1 MGRHLFVLLIL
12 VIVHIQSGIA
22 AASDPGRDSFCTQK
36 WYLFIERK
44 VATGDGQ
51 GHGPDLGSDEWQ
63 SVVEFK
69 LGIRGKADVPQR
81 NSDAW
86 CRYIDRSVRNSHQGS
101 VENGKTAIA
110 KNVAA
115 PSFPCGSVQPGSI
128 EAMVC
133 ADAEL
138 AALDRKL
145 AEVFAAASKK
155 AINEHPPFLK
165 AEQRGW
171 IKGRNDCWKSNNQRE
186 CVQEAYSHRII
197 ELQARYRLVRFNGP
211 YRFVC
216 DGDPG
221 NEVVTTFFQTEPPTL
236 IAERGD
242 ETSFMIVQPSG
253 SGTRYMG
260 RNETFWEHQGEA
272 LITWGYGQKE
282 MRCKRA
288 Q

>member
-1 MGRHLFVLLIL
+1 MGRYLFMILIILLVQVQL
-12 VIVHIQSGIA
+12 GA
-22 AASDPGRDSFCTQK
+22 AASSGTRKDGFCTQE
-36 WYLFIERK
+36 WYRLIEEK

-51 GHGPDLGSDEWQ
+51 GHGPDRGSGEWQ

-69 LGIRGKADVPQR
+69 LGIRGKVDVPQR

-86 CRYIDRSVRNSHQGS
+86 CRYIDRIVRNSHQGNA
-101 VENGKTAIA
+101 ENGKTPIS
-110 KNVAA
+110 KKGVA
-115 PSFPCGSVQPGSI
+115 PSFACSTVRPGSI

-133 ADAEL
+133 ANAEL

-145 AEVFAAASKK
+145 AEVFTAASRK
-155 AINEHPPFLK
+155 AINEHPPLLK

-171 IKGRNDCWKSNNQRE
+171 IKGRNDCWKSSNQRD
-186 CVQEAYSHRII
+186 CVQEAYSHRIA
-197 ELQARYRLVRFNGP
+197 ELQAKYRMVPFNGP
-211 YRFVC
+211 VRFVC
-216 DGDPG
+216 NGNPA

-242 ETSFMIVQPSG
+242 GISFMILQPSG
-253 SGTRYMG
+253 SGSRYMG

-272 LITWGYGQKE
+272 MITWGYGQAE
-282 MRCKRA
+282 MRCKKA